1 MPTYVIRLLDG
12 QTLNMD
18 HAATTIQEFMHYL
31 RKEKFVTANIGAEQ
45 IGICTRGVAT
55 VQVARKRA
63 ETTED
68 EASDYLEKMR
78 TVG

>member
-12 QTLNMD
+12 QTLSMD
-18 HAATTIQEFMHYL
+18 HGAATIQEFMRYL
-31 RKEKFVTANIGAEQ
+31 RKEKFVTANTGAEQ

-63 ETTED
+63 EASED
-68 EASDYLEKMR
+68 ATPDYLEKMR